1 MVKQSTALRR
11 WRPEFPGPV
20 ELTEEQ
26 LRLGLAW
33 PARRRGFRGSAS
45 ARSYSPA
52 TPITGGYSDVAA
64 FVEIKDTALRYL
76 ESLQQERDAGAGAK
90 PKPKKGRVAPSKAEP
105 AVSDGRVMAGEG
117 SVMGLDGVPQ
127 GSRGSVI
134 RVMVRRRARSMQELW
149 RTRE

>member
-33 PARRRGFRGSAS
+33 PCSPKDLRERFSALVF
-45 ARSYSPA
+45 AGHPDH
-52 TPITGGYSDVAA
+52 GGYSDVAA

-90 PKPKKGRVAPSKAEP
+90 PKPKKGK
-105 AVSDGRVMAGEG
+105 GRPKQGRAGGE
-117 SVMGLDGVPQ
+117 
-127 GSRGSVI
+127 
-134 RVMVRRRARSMQELW
+134 
-149 RTRE
+149 